1 VFTYYH
7 GNPEHVVV
15 YTNHGIDLFYLAG
28 VYIPSGNA
36 EHVVIYTNHGIYQFY
51 LVGVYI
57 PSGNPEHVVVYTN
70 HGIYLFYLQV
80 FTYYQEMQNMLW
92 FIQIIVFISFIL

>member
-1 VFTYYH
+1 MLS

-15 YTNHGIDLFYLAG
+15 YTNHCINLFYLVG

-36 EHVVIYTNHGIYQFY
+36 EHVVIYTNHGIYLFY

-57 PSGNPEHVVVYTN
+57 LSGNPEHDKIKLSNTMICIN
-70 HGIYLFYLQV
+70 H
-80 FTYYQEMQNMLW
+80 NMFW
-92 FIQIIVFISFIL
+92 IS